1 MDLGLKGKVALVTG
15 ASSGIGRAV
24 ALCLAREGAHVV
36 VNGRDSARVEVVAG
50 EVRACGVEALS
61 VLADITLAE
70 DVEKLVTA
78 AIGKLGRV
86 DILVNNAGTSLMR
99 DPLKLPD
106 DEFRYEMELMFY
118 AVVRTC
124 NAVIPHMKQAG
135 GGRII
140 NISSVYGKQ
149 PGGLF
154 DYDAI
159 KAAVN
164 MLTKDLSNLLARD
177 NILVN
182 AVCPGPIRTPLW
194 EAPGAGGD
202 QLGKVLGMS
211 GKEAIAWVAK
221 QHIPL
226 GRFGLP
232 EEIAQMVT
240 FLASDKATFI
250 TGQAINVDG
259 GMVKAIV

>member
-15 ASSGIGRAV
+15 SSSGIGRAI
-24 ALCLAREGAHVV
+24 ALCLAEEGVRVV
-36 VNGRDSARVEVVAG
+36 VTGRDSARVNSVADEVK
-50 EVRACGVEALS
+50 ACGVDALT
-61 VLADITLAE
+61 VLADIS
-70 DVEKLVTA
+70 VEEGVKKVVA
-78 AIGKLGRV
+78 ATVDKFGRV
-86 DILVNNAGTSLMR
+86 DILVNSAGTSLVR
-99 DPLKLPD
+99 DPLAFPD
-106 DEFRYEMELMFY
+106 EEFRYEMELMFFS
-118 AVVRTC
+118 VVRACTE
-124 NAVIPHMKQAG
+124 VIPHMRKVG
-135 GGRII
+135 WGRII
-140 NISSVYGKQ
+140 NISSIYGKQ

-159 KAAVN
+159 KAALN
-164 MLTKDLSNLLARD
+164 MLTKDLANYLAKD
-177 NILVN
+177 SILVN

-211 GKEAIAWVAK
+211 GKEAMAWVAE

-226 GRFGLP
+226 GHFGLP
-232 EEIAQMVT
+232 EDIANIVT
-240 FLASDKATFI
+240 FLASDKAKFV

>member
-1 MDLGLKGKVALVTG
+1 MDLGLKGKAALVTG

-24 ALCLAREGAHVV
+24 ALCLAREGADVII
-36 VNGRDSARVEVVAG
+36 NGRDSARVSAVAA
-50 EVRACGVEALS
+50 EVRACGVDALT

-70 DVEKLVTA
+70 DVEKMVA
-78 AIGKLGRV
+78 AAVSKFGRV

-106 DEFRYEMELMFY
+106 EEFRYEMELMFY

-124 NAVIPHMKQAG
+124 NAVIPHMKKTG
-135 GGRII
+135 WGRII

-164 MLTKDLSNLLARD
+164 MLTKDLANLLARD

-182 AVCPGPIRTPLW
+182 AVCPGPIRTPMW

-202 QLGKVLGMS
+202 RLGEVLGMS
-211 GKEAIAWVAK
+211 GKEAMDWVAK
-221 QHIPL
+221 QQIPL

-232 EEIAQMVT
+232 EDIAQMVA
-240 FLASDKATFI
+240 FLASDKAGFI

>member
-1 MDLGLKGKVALVTG
+1 MDLGLKGKAALVTG

-24 ALCLAREGAHVV
+24 ALCLAREGADVII
-36 VNGRDSARVEVVAG
+36 NGRDSARVSAVAA
-50 EVRACGVEALS
+50 EAKACGVDALT

-70 DVEKLVTA
+70 DVEKMVA
-78 AIGKLGRV
+78 AAVSKFGRV

-106 DEFRYEMELMFY
+106 EEFRYEMELMFY

-124 NAVIPHMKQAG
+124 NAVIPHMKKTG
-135 GGRII
+135 WGRII

-164 MLTKDLSNLLARD
+164 MLTKDLANLLARD

-182 AVCPGPIRTPLW
+182 AVCPGPIRTPMW

-202 QLGKVLGMS
+202 RLGEVLGMS
-211 GKEAIAWVAK
+211 GKEAMAWVAK
-221 QHIPL
+221 QQIPL

-232 EEIAQMVT
+232 EDIAQMVT
-240 FLASDKATFI
+240 FLASDKAGFI

>member
-1 MDLGLKGKVALVTG
+1 MDLGLKGKAALVTG

-24 ALCLAREGAHVV
+24 ALCLAREGADVII
-36 VNGRDSARVEVVAG
+36 NGRDSARVSAVAA
-50 EVRACGVEALS
+50 EAKACGV
-61 VLADITLAE
+61 
-70 DVEKLVTA
+70 
-78 AIGKLGRV
+78 
-86 DILVNNAGTSLMR
+86 NAGTSLMR

-106 DEFRYEMELMFY
+106 EEFRYEMELMFY

-124 NAVIPHMKQAG
+124 NAVIPHMKKTG
-135 GGRII
+135 WGRII

-164 MLTKDLSNLLARD
+164 MLTKDLANLLARD

-182 AVCPGPIRTPLW
+182 AVCPGPIRTPMW

-202 QLGKVLGMS
+202 RLGEVLGMS
-211 GKEAIAWVAK
+211 GKEAMDWVAK
-221 QHIPL
+221 QQIPL

-232 EEIAQMVT
+232 EDIAQMVA
-240 FLASDKATFI
+240 FLASDKAGFI